1 MDTTQIDRIKTL
13 VVIALFSDDE
23 LMDMLVLKGGS
34 AVDLIYRTAERAS
47 IDVDL
52 SIDGDLP
59 ASDLVALTARFGRL
73 LNRTLN
79 EEGYDVFDVKLS
91 PRPPEVSP
99 DFEPFWG
106 GYRLEFK
113 VAASSPLKDAKRN
126 ARARRMSA
134 LVVGPGHRRNFGVDL
149 SRHEYCKP
157 KAEHILDG
165 YTIYVYTPE
174 MIVCEKLRAICQQM
188 PEYGKQMRSTSQSQR
203 ARDFFDIHTLI
214 TRFKIKLETPENRRL
229 LRAIFQAKRVPLHL
243 LQKIEETREYHRQGY
258 PALRD
263 SIKPNMKS
271 RFREFDFYFDFV
283 LGQIA
288 KLDGGS

>member
-1 MDTTQIDRIKTL
+1 MDTTQIDKIKTL

-23 LMDMLVLKGGS
+23 LMEILVLKGGS
-34 AVDLIYRTAERAS
+34 AIDLIYHTAERTS

-59 ASDLVALTARFGRL
+59 GSDLTALTARFDRL
-73 LNRTLN
+73 LNRTFK
-79 EEGYDVFDVKLS
+79 EEGYEVFDVKLW

-99 DFEPFWG
+99 DFEAFWG

-113 VAASSPLKDAKRN
+113 VAASVASKQAHHDARK
-126 ARARRMSA
+126 RRMSA
-134 LVVGPGHRRNFGVDL
+134 LVVGQGHRRTFGVDL

-157 KAEHILDG
+157 KAEHIIDG
-165 YTIYVYTPE
+165 YTVYVYTPE

-188 PEYGKQMRSTSQSQR
+188 PEYGKMMRSTTQSQR

-214 TRFKIKLETPENRRL
+214 TRFKIKLATPENELL
-229 LRAIFQAKRVPLHL
+229 LRAIYDAKRVPLHL
-243 LQKIEETREYHRQGY
+243 LSKIEETREYHRQGY

-263 SIKPNMKS
+263 SIKPNMKNK
-271 RFREFDFYFDFV
+271 FRPFDFYFDFV
-283 LGQIA
+283 VAQVA
-288 KLDGGS
+288 KLDSAS